1 MLERNEMIEIIAN
14 LKIDQMTKDEMEQFI
29 YEQMLINLED
39 FDNEVLEAIMEDL
52 Q

>member
-29 YEQMLINLED
+29 YEQMLVNLEY
-39 FDNEVLEAIMEDL
+39 FDDEVLEAIMEDL